1 MRSLRGLPVSPGAVD
16 AAVYLYDPGRY
27 EVPGKWA
34 DAPEKAVAE
43 LVAALDEVAAAFT
56 ASATNASGDV
66 ADILRAQAAIAADPA
81 LRAAAQADIDA
92 GTHPARALLDAGE
105 QFAET
110 LEQSGNDYLSARAPD
125 VRHIC
130 DAAARRLVGASSR
143 QPPRPTK
150 PCVIVAADLMPAD
163 TAALPTNLVRGL
175 VTAHG
180 SRTSHTSVIARSLGI
195 PAVVGVPG
203 LIKLAETAT
212 HIAIDGTTGDV
223 ILDPDAAALTR
234 IARTREQQQRQLER
248 LRAAA
253 GTGATTTADGVHIEV
268 AANVSGVEEL
278 VHALEQGAEAV
289 GLLRTELLY
298 RGRREPP
305 TEEEQVQLLL
315 SMRGLLGGR
324 RLLVRTF
331 DIGADKQVPFLPV
344 RPERNPE
351 LGLRGV
357 RLARSQPELL
367 DAQLRA
373 IASVAARGP
382 TAVMAPMVATVEEAR
397 WFRSRVEA
405 AAMPPHV
412 EVGVMVEVPALALTA
427 DQLAPCVDFVSI
439 GTNDLGQYLFAADR
453 RDEAMAELLDPFA
466 PALLRAVASVCR
478 GMAGRAWVGVCG
490 EAASDPAWALLA
502 VGLGVTELSMQAVA
516 VPEVRAAL
524 RAVTLTACRDAAA
537 AALACTDAYDVR
549 AIGASLVKEPT

>member
-16 AAVYLYDPGRY
+16 AAVYLYLPDSY
-27 EVPGKWA
+27 EVPAAWP
-34 DAPEKAVAE
+34 DPPEKAVAE
-43 LVAALDEVAAAFT
+43 LVAALDEVAASFT
-56 ASATNASGDV
+56 ASATNATGDV

-81 LRAAAQADIDA
+81 LRRAAEAAIHA
-92 GTHPARALLDAGE
+92 GSHPARALLAAGDT
-105 QFAET
+105 FAAT

-130 DAAARRLVGASSR
+130 DAAARRLVGISAR
-143 QPPRPTK
+143 QPPRPTS

-163 TAALPTNLVRGL
+163 TATLPTDLVCGI

-203 LIKLAETAT
+203 LLKLAESAT
-212 HIAIDGTTGDV
+212 HIALDGSTGEV
-223 ILDPDAAALTR
+223 VLDPDAATR
-234 IARTREQQQRQLER
+234 ARITRTRQQRQQQLER
-248 LRAAA
+248 LREAA
-253 GTGATTTADGVHIEV
+253 GTGRTTTVDGTHIEV
-268 AANVSGVEEL
+268 AANVSGAEEL
-278 VHALEQGAEAV
+278 AHALDQGAEAV

-305 TEEEQVQLLL
+305 SADEQVQMLR
-315 SMRGLLGGR
+315 SMRELLGER

-351 LGLRGV
+351 LGLRGL
-357 RLARSQPELL
+357 RLARTHPDLL
-367 DAQLRA
+367 DTQLRA
-373 IASVAARGP
+373 IASVAATGP
-382 TAVMAPMVATVEEAR
+382 TAVMAPMVATLDDAR

-405 AAMPPHV
+405 AAMPAHV

-427 DQLAPCVDFVSI
+427 DQLSPYVDFVSI

-478 GMAGRAWVGVCG
+478 GMAGEAWIGICG

-516 VPEVRAAL
+516 IPEVRAAL
-524 RAVTLTACRDAAA
+524 RTVTVEACRAAA
-537 AALACTDAYDVR
+537 TRALACASAVEAR
-549 AIGASLVKEPT
+549 EIGTSLVKETT